1 MRTSLGVKASLKL
14 NKIMAKELTSRSENY
29 SQWYNDL
36 VIKADLAE
44 SSAVRG
50 CMVIKPY
57 GYAIWEKIQGELDR
71 MFKETGH
78 VNAYFPLFIPK
89 SFLSKEAEH
98 VEGFAKECAVVTH
111 HRLKADP
118 NGKGL
123 IVDPD
128 AKLEEELIVRPTS
141 ETIIWNTYRG
151 WIKSYRD
158 LPILIN
164 QWANV
169 VRWEM
174 RTRLFLRTAEFLWQE
189 GHTAHATE
197 TEAVA
202 EARKMLEVY
211 ADFAERFMAVP
222 VLKGV
227 KSANE
232 RFAGALDTYCIEAL
246 MQDGKALQ
254 AGTSHFLGQNFA
266 KAFDV
271 TFLDKNNK
279 LDYVWA
285 TSWGVSTRLMG
296 ALIMT
301 HSDDNGLVLPPN
313 LAPFQVVIVPIY
325 KNAEQLAAIGEKVD
339 EIIAK
344 LKALGISVKYDDNDN
359 KKPGWKFAEYELKGV
374 PVRLAMGARDME
386 NGTVEVARR
395 DTLTKETV
403 SIEGVETYIA
413 QLLKDIQ
420 ANIYQKAFD
429 YRASVTREVNSYE
442 EFKVEIEK
450 GGFLMCHWDGTPET
464 EERIKEETKATIRC
478 IPLNGDTTPG
488 KCMVTGKP
496 SAQRVVFARAY

>member
-1 MRTSLGVKASLKL
+1 
-14 NKIMAKELTSRSENY
+14 MAKELKELTSRSENY

-57 GYAIWEKIQGELDR
+57 GYAIWEKIQAELDR

-98 VEGFAKECAVVTH
+98 VDGFAKECAVVTH
-111 HRLKADP
+111 HRLMASPD
-118 NGKGL
+118 GKGL

-141 ETIIWNTYRG
+141 ETIIWSTYKN
-151 WIKSYRD
+151 WIQSYRD

-174 RTRLFLRTAEFLWQE
+174 RTRLFLRTTEFLWQE

-197 TEAVA
+197 A
-202 EARKMLEVY
+202 EALEESRKMLEVY
-211 ADFAERFMAVP
+211 ADFAERFMAMP
-222 VLKGV
+222 VVKGI

-232 RFAGALDTYCIEAL
+232 RFAGAVETFCIEAL

-266 KAFDV
+266 KAFEV
-271 TFLDKNNK
+271 TFVDKTNK
-279 LDYVWA
+279 MDYVWA

-325 KNAEQLAAIGEKVD
+325 KNEEQLSDISDKVA
-339 EIIAK
+339 EITSK
-344 LKALGISVKYDDNDN
+344 LKILGISVKYDNNDN

-374 PVRLAMGARDME
+374 PVRLAMGARDLE

-395 DTLTKETV
+395 DTLTKDTV
-403 SIEGVETYIA
+403 SLENIDQYIA
-413 QLLKDIQ
+413 ELLKDIQ
-420 ANIYQKAFD
+420 TNIYQKAFD
-429 YRASVTREVNSYE
+429 YRASVTRDVNSYE

-464 EERIKEETKATIRC
+464 EELIKDETKATIRC

-488 KCMVTGKP
+488 FCMVTGKP
-496 SAQRVVFARAY
+496 STQRVIFARAY